1 MGAGPNELKP
11 RLMNI
16 STGAFTA
23 RYVVI
28 PDDQRTGMN
37 LTLAD
42 RKRLNQ
48 LLEDLAHYRETEL
61 GYPVAFDI
69 DIKPLVPFLGYSL
82 NNVGDPWHEAHYRIN
97 TREFE
102 REVLAFFA
110 ALTHAP
116 EDLSLIH
123 I

>member
-11 RLMNI
+11 WLMNI

-48 LLEDLAHYRETEL
+48 LLEDLAHY
-61 GYPVAFDI
+61 
-69 DIKPLVPFLGYSL
+69 
-82 NNVGDPWHEAHYRIN
+82 
-97 TREFE
+97 
-102 REVLAFFA
+102 
-110 ALTHAP
+110 
-116 EDLSLIH
+116 LSLIH